1 MPADVLGSD
10 LGLCEKCVGPVSV
23 LMALLTEH
31 HLDIYQLHSTVE
43 ALWSWSCRPALVT
56 TKSPNGVHCS
66 MDTGMSNNMG
76 IC

>member
-23 LMALLTEH
+23 LVALNTE
-31 HLDIYQLHSTVE
+31 YHSNMYAVHSMIE
-43 ALWSWSCRPALVT
+43 FMWSWSCRPALVT

-76 IC
+76 IR